1 MRSGADGIELAPG
14 DYMPK
19 APIILYEAPQR
30 HRTDYRI
37 GLSAW
42 TDRSMLED
50 GQFYPR
56 KTMTPEERLWW
67 YSRFFDMVEVNSTFY
82 ALPAAETAQSWG
94 ERTPAD
100 FLFNVKA
107 YALLTG
113 HPVDVA
119 RLPDALRTM
128 LPRRLR
134 TQKAHRVPASAFGRE
149 ARSWALGELRRG
161 LEPLRRARK
170 LGYVLFQLAPWM
182 TFSEE
187 TQGYLATLPPEL
199 PEADVAVEFRHRSWF
214 GARTN
219 DTLRFLAAHGLTYV
233 SIDGPRSRA
242 TVPSLP
248 ALTTPAAVFRLH
260 GRNFEGFLKQV
271 QGKAPTVA
279 EKYDYLYRDDE
290 LEEIARAAGALNG
303 KADRVHLAMNNNRR
317 DYPVINGLRLKE
329 MLLEDWHQ
337 PDRGRLIE
345 ELEDRRA
352 RTKVQKKSA

>member
-1 MRSGADGIELAPG
+1 
-14 DYMPK
+14 
-19 APIILYEAPQR
+19 
-30 HRTDYRI
+30 
-37 GLSAW
+37 
-42 TDRSMLED
+42 MLEE

-82 ALPAAETAQSWG
+82 ALPAAETAQAWTQ
-94 ERTPAD
+94 RTPAG
-100 FLFNVKA
+100 FLFSVKA

-113 HPVDVA
+113 HHVDGA
-119 RLPDALRTM
+119 RLPDALKKM
-128 LPRRLR
+128 LPRRLQ
-134 TQKAHRVPASAFGRE
+134 TQKAHRVPATTFDRE
-149 ARSWALGELRRG
+149 AQSWALAELRRG
-161 LEPLRRARK
+161 LEPVRRAGK

-182 TFSEE
+182 KFSDE
-187 TQGYLATLPPEL
+187 TWAYLATLPREL
-199 PEADVAVEFRHRSWF
+199 PDAVVAVEFRHRSWF
-214 GARTN
+214 GPRT
-219 DTLRFLAAHGLTYV
+219 DPTLRFLTAHGLTYV

-248 ALTTPAAVFRLH
+248 ALTTPTAVFRLH
-260 GRNFEGFLKQV
+260 GRNFEGFLEQV

-303 KADRVHLAMNNNRR
+303 KADRVHVAMNNNRR

-329 MLLEDWHQ
+329 MLLEDWHP
-337 PDRGRLIE
+337 PDRARLME

-352 RTKVQKKSA
+352 QTKVQKKSA